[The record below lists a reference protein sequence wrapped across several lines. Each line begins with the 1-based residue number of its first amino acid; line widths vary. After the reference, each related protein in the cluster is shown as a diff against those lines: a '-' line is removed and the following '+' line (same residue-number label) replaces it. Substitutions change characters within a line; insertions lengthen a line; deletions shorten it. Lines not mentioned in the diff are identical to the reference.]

1 MDNLRIDSGLK
12 RIMINDD
19 PNRFIEFNPN
29 DVLFA
34 EKFYALIKVFE
45 EQEVKFQERIE
56 QIQKNE
62 EKDAYGIPVNTQ
74 ETLDFV
80 VEVCNFLREQI
91 DKVFGAGTSQTVFGE
106 TQSLEMFEQFFTG
119 ITPFIKSSRTEKVT
133 KYTRKKS

>member
-1 MDNLRIDSGLK
+1 M
-12 RIMINDD
+12 
-19 PNRFIEFNPN
+19 
-29 DVLFA
+29 
-34 EKFYALIKVFE
+34 
-45 EQEVKFQERIE
+45 
-56 QIQKNE
+56 
-62 EKDAYGIPVNTQ
+62 NTQ

>member
-19 PNRFIEFNPN
+19 PNRFIEFNHN

-133 KYTRKKS
+133 KYTRKK

>member
-133 KYTRKKS
+133 KYTRKK